1 MAKVR
6 AIFTAAL
13 TLTLL
18 TGCSVFYP
26 NWGAE
31 GLPEEVS
38 VTESASPEETP
49 TESQSAEP
57 TQTPTETAKPKIK
70 TTVEILMAVVDEEL
84 GVLTVVAQI
93 PRINESDGTCTVRF
107 LGGSVEKTLE
117 VAAEPSSGYTQCFP
131 IELPLSDLP
140 SGNGVVTV
148 TYESERH
155 IGESAATSVVIP

>member
-31 GLPEEVS
+31 GLPEEVP

>member
-31 GLPEEVS
+31 GLPDEVPL
-38 VTESASPEETP
+38 TESASPEETS

-155 IGESAATSVVIP
+155 FGESAATSVVIP

>member
-1 MAKVR
+1 MAKIR
-6 AIFTAAL
+6 TIFIAAF

-31 GLPEEVS
+31 GLPEEEL

-49 TESQSAEP
+49 TESQSAEA
-57 TQTPTETAKPKIK
+57 TETPTETAKPKLK
-70 TTVEILMAVVDEEL
+70 TSVDILMAVVEEEL

-93 PRINESDGTCTVRF
+93 PSINESDGTCTVRF
-107 LGGSVEKTLE
+107 LGGSVEKTLK

-155 IGESAATSVVIP
+155 IGESAVTSVVIP

>member
-31 GLPEEVS
+31 GLPEEVP

-57 TQTPTETAKPKIK
+57 TETPTETAKPKIK

>member
-1 MAKVR
+1 MPKFH
-6 AIFTAAL
+6 AIFTGVV

-31 GLPEEVS
+31 GLPEEELI
-38 VTESASPEETP
+38 TESPTATETP
-49 TESQSAEP
+49 TETPSAAPSESP
-57 TQTPTETAKPKIK
+57 SETVKPKEK
-70 TTVEILMAVVDEEL
+70 ATVDILMAVVEEEL

-93 PRINESDGTCTVRF
+93 PRISESGGSCTVRF

-117 VAAEPSSGYTQCFP
+117 VAAEPSSDYTQCFP

>member
-1 MAKVR
+1 MAKIR
-6 AIFTAAL
+6 TIFITAL

-31 GLPEEVS
+31 GLPEEDLI
-38 VTESASPEETP
+38 TEGASPDETP
-49 TESQSAEP
+49 TESQSGEP
-57 TQTPTETAKPKIK
+57 TETPSETAKPKIK
-70 TTVEILMAVVDEEL
+70 TSVDVLMAVVDEEL

-93 PRINESDGTCTVRF
+93 PNINESDGTCTVKF
-107 LGGSVEKTLE
+107 LGGSVEKTME

>member
-6 AIFTAAL
+6 TIFIAAV

-26 NWGAE
+26 NWGANE
-31 GLPEEVS
+31 LPEEELI
-38 VTESASPEETP
+38 TESTSPEQTP
-49 TESQSAEP
+49 TESQSDEP
-57 TQTPTETAKPKIK
+57 TATPTETTKPKIK
-70 TTVEILMAVVDEEL
+70 TTVDVLMAVVDEEL

-93 PRINESDGTCTVRF
+93 PSINESDGTCIARF

-131 IELPLSDLP
+131 IEFPLSDLP

-155 IGESAATSVVIP
+155 IGESAAMSVVIP